1 MFIIMGIMLSGVLFG
16 YLIRDRKIQ
25 ITHKIITVLV
35 WLLLL
40 LLGIEVGANKEII
53 NNLHTIG
60 LEAIYITIG
69 AVTGSVLAA
78 WGLWYFINRKR
89 PNTKKQ

>member
-1 MFIIMGIMLSGVLFG
+1 MLSGVLFG
-16 YLIRDRKIQ
+16 YLIRDKKIQ
-25 ITHKIITVLV
+25 FTHKIITVLV

-69 AVTGSVLAA
+69 AVGGSVLASWA
-78 WGLWYFINRKR
+78 LWRIINRKQT
-89 PNTKKQ
+89 NIKKQ

>member
-1 MFIIMGIMLSGVLFG
+1 MGIMLSGVLFG
-16 YLIRDRKIQ
+16 YLIRDKKIQ
-25 ITHKIITVLV
+25 FTHKIITVLV

-69 AVTGSVLAA
+69 AVGGSVLASWA
-78 WGLWYFINRKR
+78 LWRIINRKQT
-89 PNTKKQ
+89 NIKKQ

>member
-16 YLIRDRKIQ
+16 YLIRDKKIQ
-25 ITHKIITVLV
+25 FTHKIITVLV

-69 AVTGSVLAA
+69 AVGGSVLASWA
-78 WGLWYFINRKR
+78 LWRVINRKQT
-89 PNTKKQ
+89 NIKKQ

>member
-1 MFIIMGIMLSGVLFG
+1 MGIMLSGVLFG

>member
-1 MFIIMGIMLSGVLFG
+1 MGIMLSGVLFG
-16 YLIRDRKIQ
+16 YLIRDKKIQ
-25 ITHKIITVLV
+25 FTHKIITVLV

-69 AVTGSVLAA
+69 AVGGSVLASWA
-78 WGLWYFINRKR
+78 LWRVINRKQT
-89 PNTKKQ
+89 NIKKQ

>member
-16 YLIRDRKIQ
+16 YLIRDKKIQ
-25 ITHKIITVLV
+25 FTHKIITVLV

-69 AVTGSVLAA
+69 AVGGSVLASWA
-78 WGLWYFINRKR
+78 LWRIINRKQT
-89 PNTKKQ
+89 NIKKQ

>member
-1 MFIIMGIMLSGVLFG
+1 MGIMLSGVLFG

-40 LLGIEVGANKEII
+40 LLGIEVGANKAII